1 MPRIDRTA
9 APNASRWPHFR
20 EDLGVL
26 LWASFLAACV
36 ATLLFFACF
45 DPQLLVEDAAPPAWL
60 ADRRAGYTVG
70 FFFFWMMSAIAS
82 FLTAYLIETRSA
94 AGGDERNDVDDDR

>member
-1 MPRIDRTA
+1 MLLAEKR
-9 APNASRWPHFR
+9 SLWPHFR

-36 ATLLFFACF
+36 ATLLFFAVF
-45 DPQLLVEDAAPPAWL
+45 DPQLLVDDHDPPAWL

-94 AGGDERNDVDDDR
+94 RDPR

>member
-1 MPRIDRTA
+1 MLPLAEKR
-9 APNASRWPHFR
+9 SLWPHFR

-45 DPQLLVEDAAPPAWL
+45 DPQLLVDDQAPPAWL

-82 FLTAYLIETRSA
+82 FLTAYLIETRVNRPA
-94 AGGDERNDVDDDR
+94 REQP

>member
-1 MPRIDRTA
+1 MPRTEQQTTS
-9 APNASRWPHFR
+9 PTRWPHFR

-45 DPQLLVEDAAPPAWL
+45 DPQLLVDDAAPPAWL

-82 FLTAYLIETRSA
+82 FLTAYLIETRSGTA
-94 AGGDERNDVDDDR
+94 DREHR

>member
-1 MPRIDRTA
+1 MPT
-9 APNASRWPHFR
+9 PTEKPSLWPHFR

-26 LWASFLAACV
+26 LWASFLAACF

-45 DPQLLVEDAAPPAWL
+45 DPQLLVDDRAPPGWL
-60 ADRRAGYTVG
+60 ADRRAGYTIG

-82 FLTAYLIETRSA
+82 FLTAYLIETRSNA
-94 AGGDERNDVDDDR
+94 ADRDLP

>member
-1 MPRIDRTA
+1 MPPRAEKR
-9 APNASRWPHFR
+9 SLWPHFR

-45 DPQLLVEDAAPPAWL
+45 DPQLLVDNHAPPPWL

-82 FLTAYLIETRSA
+82 FLTAYLIETRSNTTA
-94 AGGDERNDVDDDR
+94 RELP

>member
-1 MPRIDRTA
+1 MPPRA
-9 APNASRWPHFR
+9 EKPSLWPHFR

-45 DPQLLVEDAAPPAWL
+45 DPQLLIDDHAPPPWL
-60 ADRRAGYTVG
+60 ADRRAGYTLG

-82 FLTAYLIETRSA
+82 FLTAYLIETRS
-94 AGGDERNDVDDDR
+94 GDTARDAQ

>member
-1 MPRIDRTA
+1 MLQTEQSTSR
-9 APNASRWPHFR
+9 SRWPHFR

-36 ATLLFFACF
+36 GTLLFFACF
-45 DPQLLVEDAAPPAWL
+45 DPQLLANDVAPPDWL

-82 FLTAYLIETRSA
+82 FLTAYLIVTRSGA
-94 AGGDERNDVDDDR
+94 ADREYR

>member
-1 MPRIDRTA
+1 
-9 APNASRWPHFR
+9 
-20 EDLGVL
+20 VL

-45 DPQLLVEDAAPPAWL
+45 DPQLLVDDAVAGRAAPPAWL

-82 FLTAYLIETRSA
+82 FLTAYLIETRSGA
-94 AGGDERNDVDDDR
+94 ADREHR

>member
-1 MPRIDRTA
+1 MSQTERLTPQ
-9 APNASRWPHFR
+9 SRWPHFR

-45 DPQLLVEDAAPPAWL
+45 DPQLLVDDAAPPAWL

-82 FLTAYLIETRSA
+82 FLTAYLIETRSSAA
-94 AGGDERNDVDDDR
+94 AGDSE

>member
-1 MPRIDRTA
+1 MLRTEPTIA
-9 APNASRWPHFR
+9 TRPRWPHFR

-45 DPQLLVEDAAPPAWL
+45 DPQLLVDDAAPPAWL

-82 FLTAYLIETRSA
+82 MFSI
-94 AGGDERNDVDDDR
+94 G

>member
-1 MPRIDRTA
+1 MPQTEQTISR
-9 APNASRWPHFR
+9 SRWPHFL

-26 LWASFLAACV
+26 LWASFLAACI

-45 DPQLLVEDAAPPAWL
+45 DPQLLVDDAAPPAWL

-82 FLTAYLIETRSA
+82 FLTAYLIETRNGA
-94 AGGDERNDVDDDR
+94 ADREHR